1 MSAYL
6 NKLLEISECISTT
19 PNNSRAGF
27 KLLEQKF
34 NLPGAEVSTLEKI
47 LSIKNGFYAF
57 ESALHFLGTGSDR
70 PDIDIEAWNS
80 PDLWIK
86 NYATIKP
93 DGLCFAE
100 DLFGNQFYIA
110 SSGIYNFD
118 CETGDKEKLAR
129 NFREWC
135 KLILDD
141 YDYLTGYTLA
151 HEWQKKNGPL
161 EPGKRLMAKVPFA
174 LEGDFDVDN
183 LQIVNAVDLML
194 TRANFAIQLASIPDG
209 TKIKINIQ

>member
-135 KLILDD
+135 KMQFLFLKDFWGSN
-141 YDYLTGYTLA
+141 YPKTTGDIFWKTATRGRRKMYFSY
-151 HEWQKKNGPL
+151 PV
-161 EPGKRLMAKVPFA
+161 MAR
-174 LEGDFDVDN
+174 
-183 LQIVNAVDLML
+183 M
-194 TRANFAIQLASIPDG
+194 R
-209 TKIKINIQ
+209 